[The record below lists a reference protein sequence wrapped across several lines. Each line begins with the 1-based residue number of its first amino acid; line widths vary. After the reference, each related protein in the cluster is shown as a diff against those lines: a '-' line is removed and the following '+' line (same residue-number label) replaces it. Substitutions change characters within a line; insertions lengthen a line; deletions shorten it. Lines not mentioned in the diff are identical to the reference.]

1 MINNSNLVAIIWA
14 DSNRLIT
21 IIFADQVITMN
32 SEYNW
37 FVIILTKS
45 VSSSGDADDADAPA
59 DNDTDNVGSGLPSL
73 FCC

>member
-1 MINNSNLVAIIWA
+1 MNNSNLVAIMRA
-14 DSNRLIT
+14 DLNQLIT
-21 IIFADQVITMN
+21 VFFADQVITIN
-32 SEYNW
+32 REYNW

-45 VSSSGDADDADAPA
+45 LRSSGDADDADAPA

>member
-1 MINNSNLVAIIWA
+1 MNNSDLVAIIWA

-21 IIFADQVITMN
+21 IIFADQVITIN
-32 SEYNW
+32 REYNW
-37 FVIILTKS
+37 FVITLTKR